1 MRSSSQ
7 KNIEKRKPIKQEG
20 KVDIPRSRNEKESEF
35 CFLQIESPMVFFLTF
50 KLYYNLE
57 LQTGLPAL
65 TRNKQVLEHTHLNPL
80 SFPCMYI
87 YGCASAY
94 IYQWQDS

>member
-1 MRSSSQ
+1 MDGVPDQAVPSIDHTSPGS
-7 KNIEKRKPIKQEG
+7 
-20 KVDIPRSRNEKESEF
+20 RSRNEKESEF
-35 CFLQIESPMVFFLTF
+35 CFLQIKSPMVFFLKKTF

-87 YGCASAY
+87 YTCASAY